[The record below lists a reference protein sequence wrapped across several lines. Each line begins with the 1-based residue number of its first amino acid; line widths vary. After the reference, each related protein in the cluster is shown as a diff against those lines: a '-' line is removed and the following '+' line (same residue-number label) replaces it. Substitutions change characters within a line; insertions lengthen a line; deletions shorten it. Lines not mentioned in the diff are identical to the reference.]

1 MKTINGAALTAV
13 WLCLA
18 ACGAATDDETKAKP
32 AVSAAASQTAAVV
45 LTDRP
50 RLSADVEALPRLVG
64 DSPAIV
70 RINADLDRM
79 DAAAVT
85 SAADCAASAGDGPG
99 GGWSRSITRPMTG
112 PGYLTLRQHLESYCG
127 GAYPSNSQV
136 ALTYDLATGARVN
149 WTALL
154 PGLNLVQDELDPDFP
169 ADYAYSIR
177 SPQLEALYERKRIAE
192 AGDVECRDV
201 WKPKPEDEFGQGF
214 FLWAD
219 AAHGGIAVDADYVHA
234 VQACGGTVYLTADD
248 LRAAGAPAGVIEAL
262 AAAHTAGNWAPTDK
276 D

>member
-1 MKTINGAALTAV
+1 MTAPIRRTLSAPV
-13 WLCLA
+13 ALA
-18 ACGAATDDETKAKP
+18 AILLASCSPQPPAEAKSDPAQKASP
-32 AVSAAASQTAAVV
+32 VS

-50 RLSADVEALPRLVG
+50 NLSADVEALPRLVG

-79 DAAAVT
+79 DAAAAA
-85 SAADCAASAGDGPG
+85 SAAGCAATAGDGPG
-99 GGWSRSITRPMTG
+99 GGWSRNITRPMTG
-112 PGYLTLRQHLESYCG
+112 PAYLTLRQHLESYCG
-127 GAYPSNSQV
+127 GAYPSNEQV
-136 ALTYDLATGARVN
+136 ALTYDLATGARVDWN
-149 WTALL
+149 ALL
-154 PGLNLVQDELDPDFP
+154 PGLSLVQDAPEPDYP

-192 AGDVECRDV
+192 AGDVECREV

-248 LRAAGAPAGVIEAL
+248 LRAAGAPASLIEAL
-262 AAAHTAGNWAPTDK
+262 AAAHGAGNWAPK